1 MLSKALRFNFIDIYN
16 IMSAVRKNA
25 ILQSSQVFVDCY
37 DREYHQRFNLDAN
50 DWDQSP
56 WETLHYCGDQRKNFN
71 KSIVENQGRLKII
84 KSGLKANIAISEEI
98 LRWTLDSKIPPST
111 TDAFLPLKI

>member
-1 MLSKALRFNFIDIYN
+1 
-16 IMSAVRKNA
+16 MSAVRKNA

-56 WETLHYCGDQRKNFN
+56 WEPLRYCGDQRKNFN